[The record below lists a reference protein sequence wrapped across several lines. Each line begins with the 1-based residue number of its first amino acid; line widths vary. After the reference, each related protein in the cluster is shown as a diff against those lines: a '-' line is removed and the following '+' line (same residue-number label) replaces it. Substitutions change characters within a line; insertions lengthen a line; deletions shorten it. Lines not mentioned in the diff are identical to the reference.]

1 MSCDFTNQSVT
12 IVRSLSL
19 VINSFLSLLVFAHR
33 RDTKMTIMRYI
44 SKYGDGIDKAFGI
57 QRLSNFHMHDAPL
70 KYNSPRWPPNPGFTV
85 VLCFPDEGLNR

>member
-1 MSCDFTNQSVT
+1 MYCDFTNQSVT

-44 SKYGDGIDKAFGI
+44 SKYSDGIDKAFDI
-57 QRLSNFHMHDAPL
+57 QRLLNFHMHDAPL
-70 KYNSPRWPPNPGFTV
+70 KYNSRRWPPNTGFTV
-85 VLCFPDEGLNR
+85 VLSFPEKGLNK

>member
-1 MSCDFTNQSVT
+1 
-12 IVRSLSL
+12 
-19 VINSFLSLLVFAHR
+19 
-33 RDTKMTIMRYI
+33 MRYI